1 MEKGKTKS
9 KLKNY
14 LILFGL
20 FFACVIIVLYLCSWY
35 RVYDQYQKE
44 TPVIRG
50 SVQEIMSEDLE
61 HYVLDNPYAV
71 IYMCTASDEKC
82 RSFEKNFKKL
92 IEKKELTE
100 DIIYLNLSDT
110 DLDAFTEEFNN
121 RYSYKTKLTTNYP
134 AIVLFEDNKVVGL
147 LQGNNKKELTVT
159 RVKQFLELNE
169 IGE

>member
-1 MEKGKTKS
+1 MDNNKAKS

-14 LILFGL
+14 LILCGL
-20 FFACVIIVLYLCSWY
+20 FLACAVIVLYLCSWY
-35 RVYDQYQKE
+35 KVYDQYQKE

-50 SVQEIMSEDLE
+50 SLQEIMSEDLE

-92 IEKKELTE
+92 LEKEELTD
-100 DIIYLNLSDT
+100 DIIYLNLSDV
-110 DLDAFTEEFNN
+110 DQDSFVNDFNSN
-121 RYSYKTKLTTNYP
+121 YPYKNKLSTNYP
-134 AIVLFEDNKVVGL
+134 AIVLFEDSKVIGL
-147 LQGNNKKELTVT
+147 LQGTDKKKLTVT